1 MKAPEIRRLSLAH
14 DKATL
19 DAAAAALM
27 AGDEPAIRVEG
38 DPEDGE
44 RLTHVM
50 LAQRVLD
57 RVAAGLPHAAA
68 YREVMGAV
76 RVVLTDSD

>member
-1 MKAPEIRRLSLAH
+1 MENYSQPL
-14 DKATL
+14 L
-19 DAAAAALM
+19 DAL
-27 AGDEPAIRVEG
+27 DHLCHQVEG